1 MGPGRP
7 GTGYAGSAGPALQG
21 PVMGCPGVGFGES
34 VGLLPSRELEAWSE
48 GRCVGVHGM
57 ESTRE
62 APRARRLGGSWAGL
76 GRGALS
82 LQPASAEYSL
92 PPTGVPCIC
101 HGSPRAPEEGR
112 ELPMVGVVG
121 P

>member
-1 MGPGRP
+1 MWGQ
-7 GTGYAGSAGPALQG
+7 AGLGWAMQG
-21 PVMGCPGVGFGES
+21 VMGCPGVGFGENM
-34 VGLLPSRELEAWSE
+34 GLLPSRELEAWSE

-82 LQPASAEYSL
+82 LQPASAEHSL
-92 PPTGVPCIC
+92 PLLPPPTGAPCIC
-101 HGSPRAPEEGR
+101 HGSPWAPEEGQ
-112 ELPMVGVVG
+112 
-121 P
+121 